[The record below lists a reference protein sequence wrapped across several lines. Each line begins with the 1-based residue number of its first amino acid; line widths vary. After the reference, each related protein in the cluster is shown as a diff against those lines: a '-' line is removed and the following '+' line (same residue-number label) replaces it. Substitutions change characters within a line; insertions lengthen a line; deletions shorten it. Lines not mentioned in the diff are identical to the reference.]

1 MKTNFVLICL
11 TSLILNVGSVT
22 AGITP
27 LNEYEWKDK
36 TIGDSTEVSGYSEG
50 IPASDT
56 SENISADSCPN
67 QCPGYSPDI
76 GSCPAGS
83 ELSSCSGCAGWYK
96 CVESECAPGYD
107 KNYKECNIDV
117 QEDNYL
123 CSKCID

>member
-11 TSLILNVGSVT
+11 TSLILNAGSVA
-22 AGITP
+22 AGITL
-27 LNEYEWKDK
+27 LND
-36 TIGDSTEVSGYSEG
+36 SGYLEE
-50 IPASDT
+50 IPASNT
-56 SENISADSCPN
+56 PENISNNSCPT

-76 GSCPAGS
+76 DSCPAGS
-83 ELSSCSGCAGWYK
+83 ELSSCPDCAGWYK

-123 CSKCID
+123 CSKCVD